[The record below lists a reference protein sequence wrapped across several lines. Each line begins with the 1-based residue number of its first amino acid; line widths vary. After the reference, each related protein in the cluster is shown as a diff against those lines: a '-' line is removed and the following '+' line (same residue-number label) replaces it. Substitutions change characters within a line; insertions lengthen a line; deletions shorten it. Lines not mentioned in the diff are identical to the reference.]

1 MGLIRTPVREQN
13 NFCSDVQSWNYGGWA
28 YYTDE
33 GSRDEIFENNVA
45 TRTKCAGHHQHY
57 GTDNHLLNNIYY
69 VVNTGDVVTP
79 GRSEILMPDQC
90 DGSIRASTHT
100 RDPATCRYVQP

>member
-1 MGLIRTPVREQN
+1 MRFCLQINENAPVRLSVRPTVRQN

-33 GSRDEIFENNVA
+33 GSRDELFQNNVA

-69 VVNTGDVVTP
+69 VVNTGDVKTP
-79 GRSEILMPDQC
+79 GRSVKQ
-90 DGSIRASTHT
+90 
-100 RDPATCRYVQP
+100 